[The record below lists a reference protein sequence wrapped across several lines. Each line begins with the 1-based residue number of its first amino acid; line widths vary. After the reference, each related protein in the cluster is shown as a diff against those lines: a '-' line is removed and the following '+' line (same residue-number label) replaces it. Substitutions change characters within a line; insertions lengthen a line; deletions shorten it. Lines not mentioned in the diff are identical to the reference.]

1 MRAWL
6 DRIQAFISSAKPDPL
21 QNSRS
26 LEPSNGLRRGE
37 SCIRPRDLAR
47 GTDIRALGWVVLG
60 RSQTVLLEPRFK
72 VERSSGNTALHASL
86 NMRLGRCSRAISR
99 LARVFGLAFGLI
111 VAWDVSSA
119 NAQQIFP
126 FADVKKGLEGY
137 ALTAGAGN
145 VIQRFPVKVEDI
157 LAEQGQGFPYIMIRA
172 SGPFIDASGGIAAGM
187 SGSPVYFENKLA
199 GAISAGFPEADH
211 KLGLVTPIE
220 VMQRAAPKA
229 TTNSV
234 IKKYGLEEPVFRG
247 IQDSSLTASSLP
259 KLEKLG
265 QAVPLSAPL
274 LISGL
279 SGRAGA
285 KLTSVLEARG
295 LSTIAVPMQTKPTGT
310 TPDRPYK
317 LEPGAA
323 VSAQLITGDLIVGAV
338 GTVTSIE
345 NKSILA
351 FGHPFLGDARARYA
365 AAPAYVNAIVS
376 SSNFPF
382 KIAENINKPFGAFTT
397 DKPYGIGGTVG
408 ADTGFVPFEI
418 AFKNGSLSRTTR
430 LSVAPIESFMGALT
444 EIASLSALEA
454 GLEGSEPGSASI
466 TWTLAFTDRDPI
478 TVKDRVADGNDI
490 GSLAAF
496 RAALVVAL
504 IEENPFR
511 TPGLKSVKLSFEI
524 SPFALTRLVR
534 VEPETKTV
542 KAGSVIGLNV
552 RLQPYRT
559 APIVKRIAVKIP
571 EDTPAGPFEL
581 TVRGGLTA
589 RPDPDRETRDAFD
602 GLLSFEELLERLR
615 NRISG
620 QNVLVETRPDGSGT
634 PTVLAVD
641 AQSAP
646 VSGLIPLE
654 LTVIK

>member
-1 MRAWL
+1 M
-6 DRIQAFISSAKPDPL
+6 ISSL
-21 QNSRS
+21 S
-26 LEPSNGLRRGE
+26 
-37 SCIRPRDLAR
+37 
-47 GTDIRALGWVVLG
+47 V
-60 RSQTVLLEPRFK
+60 SQ
-72 VERSSGNTALHASL
+72 AS
-86 NMRLGRCSRAISR
+86 
-99 LARVFGLAFGLI
+99 
-111 VAWDVSSA
+111 
-119 NAQQIFP
+119 AQQIFA
-126 FADVKKGLEGY
+126 FSDVKKGLEGY

-145 VIQRFPVKVEDI
+145 VIQRFPVKVEEV

-187 SGSPVYFENKLA
+187 SGSPVYFDNKLA

-220 VMQRAAPKA
+220 IMQRATPKA
-229 TTNSV
+229 TTNSLV
-234 IKKYGLEEPVFRG
+234 RKYGLEEPIFEYGLESPIFEYGLEQPTREYG
-247 IQDSSLTASSLP
+247 LERPGFLGANRLP
-259 KLEKLG
+259 KLENLG

-279 SGRAGA
+279 SGRAGL
-285 KLTSVLEARG
+285 KLTSLLQAWGIE
-295 LSTIAVPMQTKPTGT
+295 TISVPMQTRASGSA
-310 TPDRPYK
+310 PDRPYK

-338 GTVTSIE
+338 GTITSIDG
-345 NKSILA
+345 KSLLA

-365 AAPAYVNAIVS
+365 AAPAYINAIVP

-382 KIAENINKPFGAFTT
+382 KIAENISKPFGTFST

-408 ADTGFVPFEI
+408 ADAGFIPFEI
-418 AFKNGSLSRTTR
+418 GFKNGSLTRTTR
-430 LSVAPIESFMGALT
+430 ISVAPIESFLGALT
-444 EIASLSALEA
+444 EIASTSALEA
-454 GLEGSEPGSASI
+454 GLEGSAPGSASI
-466 TWTLAFTDRDPI
+466 TWTLSFTDRDPI
-478 TVKDRVADGNDI
+478 TVRDRVADENDI

-504 IEENPFR
+504 ISQNPFR
-511 TPGLKSVKLSFEI
+511 TPGLKSVKINFEI

-542 KAGSVIGLNV
+542 KPGQVIGLNV
-552 RLQPYRT
+552 RLQPYRA
-559 APIVKRIAVKIP
+559 APVVRRIAIKIP
-571 EDTPAGPFEL
+571 DSAPDGAFNL

-589 RPDPDRETRDAFD
+589 RPDAEGSTRDVFD
-602 GLLSFEELLERLR
+602 GVLSFEELLERLR

-620 QNVLVETRPDGSGT
+620 ENVLVETRPDGSGT
-634 PTVLAVD
+634 PTVLALE

-654 LTVIK
+654 LTVKK

>member
-1 MRAWL
+1 MTRFRFEPTRAW
-6 DRIQAFISSAKPDPL
+6 SSGAKGFA
-21 QNSRS
+21 S
-26 LEPSNGLRRGE
+26 LES
-37 SCIRPRDLAR
+37 
-47 GTDIRALGWVVLG
+47 
-60 RSQTVLLEPRFK
+60 RFK
-72 VERSSGNTALHASL
+72 VERPSGNTVQHANSR
-86 NMRLGRCSRAISR
+86 MRLGRCSREIIH
-99 LARVFGLAFGLI
+99 LARVFSLAIGLI

-119 NAQQIFP
+119 SAQPIFP

-220 VMQRAAPKA
+220 IMQRAAPKA
-229 TTNSV
+229 TTNNV
-234 IKKYGLEEPVFRG
+234 IKKYGLEEPILSETR
-247 IQDSSLTASSLP
+247 DSNLTGSNLP
-259 KLEKLG
+259 KLETLG

-285 KLTSVLEARG
+285 KLTSLLEARG
-295 LSTIAVPMQTKPTGT
+295 IKTMAAPMQTKPTGT
-310 TPDRPYK
+310 APDRPYK

-382 KIAENINKPFGAFTT
+382 KIAENINKPFGAFTA
-397 DKPYGIGGTVG
+397 DKPYALGGTVG
-408 ADTGFVPFEI
+408 ADTGFVPYEI
-418 AFKNGSLSRTTR
+418 AFKNGSLSHTTR
-430 LSVAPIESFMGALT
+430 LSVAPVESFMGALT

-454 GLEGSEPGSASI
+454 GLEGSGPGSASI

-478 TVKDRVADGNDI
+478 IVKDRVADGNDI

-504 IEENPFR
+504 IAENPFR

-534 VEPETKTV
+534 VEPETRTV

-559 APIVKRIAVKIP
+559 APIVRRIAVRIP
-571 EDTPAGPFEL
+571 EDAPVGPIEL

-615 NRISG
+615 SRISG
-620 QNVLVETRPDGSGT
+620 ENVLVETRPDGSGT
-634 PTVLAVD
+634 PTVLAID
-641 AQSAP
+641 AQTAP